1 VINLIMMMM
10 MMTLTPR
17 KARTRAT
24 FRFEVKSVFLTLCAR
39 NHLLVLLAN
48 KTPEKVQYTLE
59 FKGNKPNI
67 FKRWINL
74 FHELY
79 TGMTF
84 GGLCLCY
91 RPYFRFPFLQFTITE
106 DALERLLRLRKD
118 AKWWI
123 NFFHEPLLACLME
136 TSVSMIALTLAFYFC
151 SSPPLQRQFGETLNT
166 AHQLL
171 VR

>member
-1 VINLIMMMM
+1 MPEIIWLCYYRIK
-10 MMTLTPR
+10 PR
-17 KARTRAT
+17 RKYSTHW
-24 FRFEVKSVFLTLCAR
+24 K
-39 NHLLVLLAN
+39 
-48 KTPEKVQYTLE
+48 

-67 FKRWINL
+67 FKQWINL

-91 RPYFRFPFLQFTITE
+91 RPYLRFPLLQFRIIE

-118 AKWWI
+118 AKWCI
-123 NFFHEPLLACLME
+123 NFLHELLLACPME
-136 TSVSMIALTLAFYFC
+136 TTVSMIAFTLAFYFC
-151 SSPPLQRQFGETLNT
+151 SSSPLQMQFGETLNT

-171 VR
+171 AC

>member
-1 VINLIMMMM
+1 MMM
-10 MMTLTPR
+10 MMTLTPQ
-17 KARTRAT
+17 KAHNRAT

-39 NHLLVLLAN
+39 NHLVVLLLN
-48 KTPEKVQYTLE
+48 KPQRKYSAHWK
-59 FKGNKPNI
+59 FKGNIPNI
-67 FKRWINL
+67 FKQLINL

-79 TGMTF
+79 TGMTY

-123 NFFHEPLLACLME
+123 NVFHELLLACLME
-136 TSVSMIALTLAFYFC
+136 TSVSVIALTLGFYFC
-151 SSPPLQRQFGETLNT
+151 NSPPLQLQFGETLNT
-166 AHQLL
+166 VHQLL